1 MAKKETLTFKETMVE
16 GDYLRTLT
24 KEQKKEYKKKPV
36 EEKRKIIHE
45 FNPQKFEPSNNED
58 NKIIGWIKKHKIWSG
73 IIILILIGGIG
84 NIFTDS
90 ENTETEDA
98 KKETA
103 TKQEKKESKQDTKKE
118 KDTNKKEETKKP
130 LTDEEKLNK
139 ELKKEVHSADVKN
152 VDFGVGESDVTIEL
166 KGKEN
171 LSEKMTSR
179 GFRMGTSEALY
190 ALKKSKIDVNS
201 ADIYVYYPLN
211 DGMKDEEKMVMS
223 SRWDKDTIKEMNQD
237 ALYTLP
243 DGDNIEMH
251 AESSFIH
258 PVMRKSEK

>member
-58 NKIIGWIKKHKIWSG
+58 NKVIGWIKKHKIWSG

-84 NIFTDS
+84 NIFSDS
-90 ENTETEDA
+90 ESTETEDA

-139 ELKKEVHSADVKN
+139 QLKKEVHSADVKN

-258 PVMRKSEK
+258 PSMKKSEN

>member
-1 MAKKETLTFKETMVE
+1 MAKQEILTFKETMVE

-45 FNPQKFEPSNNED
+45 FNPQKFEPSNNEN
-58 NKIIGWIKKHKIWSG
+58 NKVIGWIKKHKIWSG
-73 IIILILIGGIG
+73 IMILILIGGIW

-103 TKQEKKESKQDTKKE
+103 TKQEKKESKQA
-118 KDTNKKEETKKP
+118 TKKP

-139 ELKKEVHSADVKN
+139 QLKKEVHSADVKN

-211 DGMKDEEKMVMS
+211 DGMKDEEEMVMS
-223 SRWDKDTIKEMNQD
+223 SRWDKDTIDEMNED
-237 ALYTLP
+237 ALTTLP
-243 DGDNIEMH
+243 DAIETQ

-258 PVMRKSEK
+258 PAMRKSEK

>member
-58 NKIIGWIKKHKIWSG
+58 NKVIGWIKKHKIWSG

-84 NIFTDS
+84 NIFSDS
-90 ENTETEDA
+90 ESTETEDA

-103 TKQEKKESKQDTKKE
+103 TKQEKKESKQDTKK
-118 KDTNKKEETKKP
+118 DTNKKEETKKP

-139 ELKKEVHSADVKN
+139 QLKKEVHSADVKN

-237 ALYTLP
+237 VLYTLP

-258 PVMRKSEK
+258 PSMKKSEN

>member
-24 KEQKKEYKKKPV
+24 KDQKKEYKKKPV

-223 SRWDKDTIKEMNQD
+223 SRWDKDTI
-237 ALYTLP
+237 
-243 DGDNIEMH
+243 
-251 AESSFIH
+251 
-258 PVMRKSEK
+258 V

>member
-58 NKIIGWIKKHKIWSG
+58 NKVIGWIKKHKIWSG

-84 NIFTDS
+84 NIFSDS
-90 ENTETEDA
+90 ESTETEDA

-103 TKQEKKESKQDTKKE
+103 TKQEKKESKQDTKK
-118 KDTNKKEETKKP
+118 DTNKKEETKKP

-139 ELKKEVHSADVKN
+139 QLKKEVHSADVKN

-258 PVMRKSEK
+258 PSMKKSEN

>member
-58 NKIIGWIKKHKIWSG
+58 NRIIGWIKKHKIWSG

-84 NIFTDS
+84 NIFSDS
-90 ENTETEDA
+90 ESTETEDA

-139 ELKKEVHSADVKN
+139 QLKKEVHSADVKN

-258 PVMRKSEK
+258 PSMKKSEN

>member
-24 KEQKKEYKKKPV
+24 KDQKKEYKKKPV

-223 SRWDKDTIKEMNQD
+223 SRWDKDTIDEMNKD
-237 ALYTLP
+237 ALTTLP
-243 DGDNIEMH
+243 DAIETQ
-251 AESSFIH
+251 AERSFMH

>member
-1 MAKKETLTFKETMVE
+1 MARKETLTFKETMVE

-24 KEQKKEYKKKPV
+24 KEQKKEYKRKPV
-36 EEKRKIIHE
+36 EEKRRIIHE
-45 FNPQKFEPSNNED
+45 FNPQKFESSNDKD

-90 ENTETEDA
+90 ENTESEDA

-103 TKQEKKESKQDTKKE
+103 TKQEKKDTK

-139 ELKKEVHSADVKN
+139 ELEKEVHSADVKN

-223 SRWDKDTIKEMNQD
+223 SRWDKDTIDEMNKD
-237 ALYTLP
+237 ALTTLP
-243 DGDNIEMH
+243 DAIETQ

>member
-1 MAKKETLTFKETMVE
+1 MAKKEALTFKETMVE

-58 NKIIGWIKKHKIWSG
+58 NRIIGWIKKHKIWSG

-90 ENTETEDA
+90 ENTETENA

-118 KDTNKKEETKKP
+118 KDTNKKEVTKKP

-223 SRWDKDTIKEMNQD
+223 SRWDKDTIDEMN
-237 ALYTLP
+237 ALHL
-243 DGDNIEMH
+243 
-251 AESSFIH
+251 
-258 PVMRKSEK
+258 

>member
-24 KEQKKEYKKKPV
+24 KDQKKEYKKKPV

-90 ENTETEDA
+90 ENTDTEDA

-139 ELKKEVHSADVKN
+139 ELKKEVYSADVKN

-223 SRWDKDTIKEMNQD
+223 SRWDKDTIDEMNKD
-237 ALYTLP
+237 ALTTLP
-243 DGDNIEMH
+243 DAIETQ
-251 AESSFIH
+251 AESSFMH

>member
-24 KEQKKEYKKKPV
+24 KDQKKEYKKKPV

-58 NKIIGWIKKHKIWSG
+58 NKVIGWIKKHKIWSG

-84 NIFTDS
+84 NIFSDS
-90 ENTETEDA
+90 ESTETEDA

-103 TKQEKKESKQDTKKE
+103 TKQEKKESKQDTK

-139 ELKKEVHSADVKN
+139 ELKKEVRSADVKN

-223 SRWDKDTIKEMNQD
+223 SRWDKATIDAMNED
-237 ALYTLP
+237 AKYTLP
-243 DGDNIEMH
+243 DAIESH

>member
-1 MAKKETLTFKETMVE
+1 MGKQDILTFKETMVE
-16 GDYLRTLT
+16 RDYLRTLT
-24 KEQKKEYKKKPV
+24 KEQKKEYKKKSV

-103 TKQEKKESKQDTKKE
+103 TKQEKKESKQETKKE

-152 VDFGVGESDVTIEL
+152 VDFGVGASDVTIEL

-171 LSEKMTSR
+171 LSEKMTSK

-223 SRWDKDTIKEMNQD
+223 SRWDKDTIREMNQD

>member
-58 NKIIGWIKKHKIWSG
+58 NKVIGWIKKHKIWSG

-84 NIFTDS
+84 NIFSDS
-90 ENTETEDA
+90 ESTETEDA

-103 TKQEKKESKQDTKKE
+103 TKQEKKESKQDTKK
-118 KDTNKKEETKKP
+118 DTNKKEETKKP

-139 ELKKEVHSADVKN
+139 QLKKEVHSADVKN

-258 PVMRKSEK
+258 PSMKKSEK

>member
-24 KEQKKEYKKKPV
+24 KDQKKEYKKKPV

-130 LTDEEKLNK
+130 LTDEERLKK

-166 KGKEN
+166 KGEEN

-223 SRWDKDTIKEMNQD
+223 SRWDKDTIDEMNKD
-237 ALYTLP
+237 ALTTLP
-243 DGDNIEMH
+243 DTIETQ
-251 AESSFIH
+251 AESSFMH

>member
-24 KEQKKEYKKKPV
+24 KDQKKEYKKKPV

-258 PVMRKSEK
+258 PSMKKSEN